1 MNKLKLE
8 SLLKLQYIKDK
19 IDFYNENNIVYKIY

>member
-8 SLLKLQYIKDK
+8 SLLKLQNIKDK